1 MAYFQKCYLSEILL
15 RPILIVSEEGKEW
28 EEALKGQK
36 RYREHYVRYQRFTG
50 GKENVRAV
58 KKWDFFVSEHPCIL
72 KFDVLVMDFNYFIYE
87 KEYIFKS
94 IPSFFAILIDKSS
107 AYSSEQSKL
116 SFLTE
121 HYLPVKSKV
130 HK

>member
-1 MAYFQKCYLSEILL
+1 M
-15 RPILIVSEEGKEW
+15 IVSEEGKEW

-36 RYREHYVRYQRFTG
+36 RFREHYVRYQRLTG

-116 SFLTE
+116 NFLTE
-121 HYLPVKSKV
+121 HYLPFKSKV